1 MKLTSRVAL
10 NLFLVLIPLL
20 ALWACLFYVAM
31 VDEINDETDDALEAY
46 AEMIMVR
53 HLAGEPLPT
62 TGDGSNNS
70 YELREVEP
78 AYVQVNPHLQFFD
91 REVYI
96 PEKREYEP
104 SRVFISVF
112 RGENNRWFELKVS
125 TPTFERADLQETIL
139 GWIVFLVVLLL
150 LTGIGL
156 TMWVFYRSMRPL
168 YQLLRWL
175 DEYLP
180 GHAVREVPNDTTITE
195 FCRLNEAARQMSRR
209 SQELYDRQKQFIGNA
224 SHELQTPLA
233 VLGNR
238 LEWMLSEMNLDEAQ
252 MAEVVRLLQTQRHL
266 VRLNRN
272 LLLLTKIDNGQF
284 PECVTIDIAALV
296 REHQEM
302 LEEMYEERGICCRMN
317 LPASHEVQMNDSL
330 ASVLVSNLLRNAYLH
345 SAEGASVEIRLEHG
359 VLDVSNDGDAML
371 DANRIFE
378 RFYQGSKREGSTGLG
393 LALVR
398 AVAEAYGLTV
408 EYHYLAGRHHFRV
421 VWPK

>member
-1 MKLTSRVAL
+1 MKLTYRVAL

-20 ALWACLFYVAM
+20 AMWAGFFYMAM

-62 TGDGSNNS
+62 IGDGSNNS
-70 YELREVEP
+70 YELREVEA
-78 AYVQVNPHLQFFD
+78 AYARVTPHLHFFD
-91 REVYI
+91 HEVYI
-96 PEKREYEP
+96 PEKQEYEP
-104 SRVFISVF
+104 SRVLQSIF
-112 RGENNRWFELKVS
+112 RTENNRWFELKVS

-139 GWIVFLVVLLL
+139 GWIVFLAVLLL
-150 LTGIGL
+150 LAGIGL

-168 YQLLRWL
+168 YQLLQWL

-209 SQELYDRQKQFIGNA
+209 SEEVYDRQKQFIGNA

-238 LEWMLSEMNLDEAQ
+238 LEWMLSEMQLNEEQ

-284 PECVTIDIAALV
+284 PESTTVDLVALL
-296 REHQEM
+296 REQQEM
-302 LEEMYEERGICCRMN
+302 LSEMYEERAIRCQMN
-317 LPASHEVQMNDSL
+317 LPTSHEVQMNESL

-345 SAEGASVEIRLEHG
+345 SADGATVEVCLEHG
-359 VLDVSNDGDAML
+359 VLDVSNDGDAAL

-398 AVAEAYGLTV
+398 SVAEAYGFML
-408 EYHYLAGRHHFRV
+408 EYHYIAGRHHFRV
-421 VWPK
+421 GWPK

>member
-1 MKLTSRVAL
+1 
-10 NLFLVLIPLL
+10 
-20 ALWACLFYVAM
+20 
-31 VDEINDETDDALEAY
+31 
-46 AEMIMVR
+46 
-53 HLAGEPLPT
+53 
-62 TGDGSNNS
+62 
-70 YELREVEP
+70 
-78 AYVQVNPHLQFFD
+78 
-91 REVYI
+91 
-96 PEKREYEP
+96 
-104 SRVFISVF
+104 
-112 RGENNRWFELKVS
+112 
-125 TPTFERADLQETIL
+125 
-139 GWIVFLVVLLL
+139 
-150 LTGIGL
+150 
-156 TMWVFYRSMRPL
+156 
-168 YQLLRWL
+168 
-175 DEYLP
+175 
-180 GHAVREVPNDTTITE
+180 
-195 FCRLNEAARQMSRR
+195 
-209 SQELYDRQKQFIGNA
+209 
-224 SHELQTPLA
+224 
-233 VLGNR
+233 
-238 LEWMLSEMNLDEAQ
+238 

-317 LPASHEVQMNDSL
+317 LPASYEVQMNDSL

-345 SAEGASVEIRLEHG
+345 SADGATVEVCLENG

-421 VWPK
+421 GWPK

>member
-209 SQELYDRQKQFIGNA
+209 SEELYDRQKQFIGNA

-296 REHQEM
+296 REHQKM

-317 LPASHEVQMNDSL
+317 LPASYEVQMNDSL

-345 SAEGASVEIRLEHG
+345 SADGALVEVRLENG
-359 VLDVSNDGDAML
+359 VLDVSNDGDAAL